1 MSSHTEQSKLSN
13 MYSGLHNLSD
23 MGEMDVYRAN
33 YLFFTQMPMYVA
45 LEQKYKEAKK
55 KVREQRKMIEL
66 LNRQNIEIMERYAN
80 RAPLYKDQT
89 VSFVSETL
97 PVDSLP
103 VDSLTVDTLTV
114 DTLSDR
120 FSKIHIKQEHV
131 PESKIELKE
140 NITYKIVP
148 SISIDE
154 EEDVAPPSNE
164 VEVEDTTEEETEEE
178 PEEVEVEVEETEET
192 EEVEE
197 TEETEESEEVEET
210 DEVEVEET
218 EESEESEEVEVEESE
233 EEEESE
239 EVEVDETE
247 ETEEV
252 EVEETEEEES
262 EEVEVEEEEEE
273 ETEEVE
279 VEEEE
284 EESEEVEVEET
295 EETEEEEGVY
305 EVQIKGKRYYTTN
318 EINGTIYAILAD
330 DEIGD
335 EVGSFENGKP
345 LFRKK

>member
-80 RAPLYKDQT
+80 RVPLFKDQS
-89 VSFVSETL
+89 VSVNTESLRVDSLPVDTL

-103 VDSLTVDTLTV
+103 V

-120 FSKIHIKQEHV
+120 FSKIQIKQEHV
-131 PESKIELKE
+131 SDSKIELKE
-140 NITYKIVP
+140 NITYKIIP
-148 SISIDE
+148 SISIVEDE
-154 EEDVAPPSNE
+154 AEDLVPPSK
-164 VEVEDTTEEETEEE
+164 
-178 PEEVEVEVEETEET
+178 EVEVEVEETEEVEVEGEEET
-192 EEVEE
+192 EEVEV
-197 TEETEESEEVEET
+197 EVEGEEET
-210 DEVEVEET
+210 DEVEVEG
-218 EESEESEEVEVEESE
+218 
-233 EEEESE
+233 
-239 EVEVDETE
+239 
-247 ETEEV
+247 
-252 EVEETEEEES
+252 
-262 EEVEVEEEEEE
+262 EEEEEE

-279 VEEEE
+279 VEVEVEEE
-284 EESEEVEVEET
+284 EETEEVEVEVEEET
-295 EETEEEEGVY
+295 EETEEEEEEGVY
-305 EVQIKGKRYYTTN
+305 EIEIKGKRYYTTN